1 MTMYYKATRLDG
13 TDFRTGTVNYAAA
26 CGTGQLVTW
35 PGTRSHYS
43 AAGMVRD
50 DPATYLS
57 VSTELGEVLTGGQ
70 WPCLLFT
77 VKPHGRT
84 IGHSEWTWKRC
95 CRDLVVLKELPA
107 HQALGPNGEAVVALI
122 ERAKRLT
129 AEEITAWH
137 AAARNAAAWHAGH
150 AAGDAAWH
158 AAARNAA
165 ARHAG
170 HAAWHATW
178 YAARNAAGHA
188 AGDAK
193 WAVRHNAAYA
203 VAYAAGHAARALVVR
218 DLITP
223 AQFQALYE
231 SWASL
236 TGEAA

>member
-158 AAARNAA
+158 AARYAAGHAAGDAAWHAAARNAA

-170 HAAWHATW
+170 HAAW
-178 YAARNAAGHA
+178 
-188 AGDAK
+188 
-193 WAVRHNAAYA
+193 
-203 VAYAAGHAARALVVR
+203 
-218 DLITP
+218 P
-223 AQFQALYE
+223 
-231 SWASL
+231 L
-236 TGEAA
+236 TG